1 MFKQVIQVV
10 TFFPLGFLN
19 GILDFREYFVVRNTD
34 YSSKLLILR
43 NTVLLVFITI
53 LAAMK

>member
-43 NTVLLVFITI
+43 NTVLLVFIII